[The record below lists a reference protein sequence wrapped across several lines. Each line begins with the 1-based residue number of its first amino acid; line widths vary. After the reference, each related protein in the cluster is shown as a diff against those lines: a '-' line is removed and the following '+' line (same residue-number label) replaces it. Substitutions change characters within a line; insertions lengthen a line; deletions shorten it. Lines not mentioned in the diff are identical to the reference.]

1 MRKSQAIQRGFTTM
15 NRVELVRGGKPYFDT
30 LLKLISEAEQVIHL
44 NTYIFDNDETG
55 MAVAQALMEAASR
68 KVRVYL
74 MLDGYASQSLSK
86 KLVAEMKAAGIRF
99 RFFAPLFKGRN
110 FYFGRRMHHK
120 IFVADSRFAL
130 TGGINISN
138 RYNDTPGERAWL
150 DFAVLVEGDIAHEL
164 CMVCWKTWNGFIKK
178 RGRPPCAPGQTFQFK
193 NSESSLVRL
202 RRNDWVRRK
211 NQISVTYV
219 EMFRNARSHIT
230 IVCSYFLPG
239 RLIRHALAAAV
250 KRGVAITVITAG
262 KSDVMMAK
270 RAERWMYDW
279 LLRKK
284 IRVYE
289 FQPAVLHSKIA
300 VCDGEWLTIGS
311 YNINNLSAY
320 ASIEL
325 NLDIR
330 NKAFTEKTEEQLQ
343 EIIDTECI
351 EITQE
356 SHKKNK
362 NPFRQFKWWMSYH
375 LIRFMLYLFTFYFKK
390 ENIKTRGNKVQSPAG
405 SASGSTASKV
415 A

>member
-1 MRKSQAIQRGFTTM
+1 MRKSLAIQKGFTTM
-15 NRVELVRGGKPYFDT
+15 NRVELVRGGKPYFDV
-30 LLKLISEAEQVIHL
+30 LLKLIGEAKEVIHL
-44 NTYIFDNDETG
+44 HTYIFDNDETG
-55 MAVAQALMEAASR
+55 MAVAHALMEAASR

-74 MLDGYASQSLSK
+74 MPDGYASQSLSK

-99 RFFAPLFKGRN
+99 RFFAPLFKGKN

-120 IFVADSRFAL
+120 IFVADSRVAL

-150 DFAVLVEGDIAHEL
+150 DFAVLAEGEIAREL

-178 RGRPPCAPGQTFQFK
+178 NGRPPCAPGQTFNIK
-193 NSESSLVRL
+193 NSETSLVRL

-219 EMFRNARSHIT
+219 EMFRNAQSHIT

-239 RLIRHALAAAV
+239 HLIRRALAAAAE
-250 KRGVAITVITAG
+250 RGVTVTVITAG

-279 LLRKK
+279 LLRHK
-284 IRVYE
+284 IKLYE

-330 NKAFTEKTEEQLQ
+330 NRDFAQKTEKELQ
-343 EIIDTECI
+343 EIADTECVA
-351 EITQE
+351 ITRE
-356 SHKKNK
+356 THKKNK
-362 NPFRQFKWWMSYH
+362 NIFRQFKWWLSYH
-375 LIRFMLYLFTFYFKK
+375 MIRFVLYLFTFYFKK
-390 ENIKTRGNKVQSPAG
+390 EKTRSSGNSVQASPGSTSSPA
-405 SASGSTASKV
+405 SRV